1 MEYAPEDLTNAVD
14 SRVAE
19 LGFELVDV
27 RKRVFRGRAM
37 VQVRVDRVDSA
48 PGHGVTADDCATVS
62 RALEAWLDETG
73 ILADRYVLEVSSPGI
88 ERPIRFRKHWE
99 RYVGHDIRLRLRG
112 RGGVRATILRVL
124 EEDVVVLRLAAG
136 GEEQVVP
143 LKDACDAVL
152 VVDWSKLDPSL
163 TRTVSKESP

>member
-1 MEYAPEDLTNAVD
+1 MEYAPEDLTDAVD
-14 SRVAE
+14 SRVAA

-27 RKRVFRGRAM
+27 RKRLSRGRT
-37 VQVRVDRVDSA
+37 VLQVRMDRPDSA
-48 PGHGVTADDCATVS
+48 PGRGVTADDCAMVS
-62 RALEAWLDETG
+62 RALEIWVEETG
-73 ILADRYVLEVSSPGI
+73 MLGDRYVLEVSSPGI

-99 RYVGHDIRLRLRG
+99 KYVGHGIRLRLRG
-112 RGGVRATILRVL
+112 RGGVRATIVRVL
-124 EEDVVVLRLAAG
+124 DDNAVVLRLAAG

-163 TRTVSKESP
+163 TRTESKESP